1 MQKYIE
7 KVEILIEALPY
18 IKNFRGKKVVVKY
31 GGSTLAL
38 EGIKRSIMQDLIFMH
53 AVGIMPVLVHGGGPL
68 ITERLKE
75 MGKKIEFIDGMRATD
90 KKSLAIIEKVLF
102 KEINRELVDL
112 IKELGGKA
120 GSINGRDFIQAG
132 IHNEE
137 LGLVGKVKKIN
148 PEIIIKKKNLIPV
161 ISPLGADKKQTL
173 NVNADMVAGELAV
186 ALKAEKL
193 VLLTDV
199 KGIMRNSEDET
210 SLLSTLKCDEVDDLI
225 KNNIIDRGMI
235 PKVGACMT
243 AIKGGVKKAHIV
255 DGRLPHSI
263 LLEIFTDKGIGTEIV
278 R

>member
-18 IKNFRGKKVVVKY
+18 IKKFRGKKVVVKY
-31 GGSTLAL
+31 GGSTLAM

-53 AVGIMPVLVHGGGPL
+53 TVGIMPVLVHGGGPL
-68 ITERLKE
+68 ITEKLKQ
-75 MGKKIEFIDGMRATD
+75 MGKKTEFIDGMRATD
-90 KKSLAIIEKVLF
+90 KESLAIVEDVLF
-102 KEINRELVDL
+102 KEINRGLVDL
-112 IKELGGKA
+112 IKQLGGKA
-120 GSINGRDFIQAG
+120 GSINGKDFIQAS

-161 ISPLGADKKQTL
+161 ISPLGADKKQIL
-173 NVNADMVAGELAV
+173 NVNADVVAGELAV

-210 SLLSTLKCDEVDDLI
+210 SLLSTLKCDEADDLI
-225 KNNIIDRGMI
+225 KNNIIARGMI
-235 PKVGACMT
+235 PKVGACIA

>member
-53 AVGIMPVLVHGGGPL
+53 TVGIMPVLVHGGGPL
-68 ITERLKE
+68 ITEKLKQT
-75 MGKKIEFIDGMRATD
+75 GKKIEFIDGMRATD
-90 KKSLAIIEKVLF
+90 KKSLAIVEDVLF
-102 KEINRELVDL
+102 KEINRGLVDL

-120 GSINGRDFIQAG
+120 GSINGKDFIQGAMY
-132 IHNEE
+132 NER

-161 ISPLGADKKQTL
+161 ISPLGTDKKQTL
-173 NVNADMVAGELAV
+173 NINADMVAGELAV

-199 KGIMRNSEDET
+199 KGIMRDSEDET
-210 SLLSTLKCDEVDDLI
+210 SLFSTLKCDEADDLI
-225 KNNIIDRGMI
+225 KNNIIARGMI
-235 PKVGACMT
+235 PKVGACIA
-243 AIKGGVKKAHIV
+243 AIKGGVKKAHII

-278 R
+278 H

>member
-1 MQKYIE
+1 M
-7 KVEILIEALPY
+7 IEALPY

-53 AVGIMPVLVHGGGPL
+53 TVGIMPVLVHGGGPL
-68 ITERLKE
+68 ITEKLKQT
-75 MGKKIEFIDGMRATD
+75 GKKIEFVDGMRATD
-90 KKSLAIIEKVLF
+90 KESLVIIEEVLF
-102 KEINRELVDL
+102 KEINRGLVDL

-120 GSINGRDFIQAG
+120 GSINGKDFIQAG
-132 IHNEE
+132 IYNEE
-137 LGLVGKVKKIN
+137 LGLVGKVKKIS

-161 ISPLGADKKQTL
+161 ISPLGTDKKQTL
-173 NVNADMVAGELAV
+173 NINADMVAGELAV

-210 SLLSTLKCDEVDDLI
+210 SLLSTLKCDEADDLI
-225 KNNIIDRGMI
+225 KNNIIARGMI
-235 PKVGACMT
+235 PKVGACIA

-278 R
+278 H